1 MNGNGIERVGRI
13 QLRVHDF
20 EKSVDYYT
28 NVLGLDIT
36 GRDENRVY
44 LKAWD
49 EWDHHSVILEKSDSA
64 GMDHMAFKVTND
76 DALDKLEQKIEQF
89 GCDVSR
95 VSNRSRI
102 GEGEAIR
109 FTLPTGQKFELYNEI
124 EYVGV
129 PTGRLNP
136 HPWPDGKEEFLHTDL
151 TMLYYQEMT

>member
-64 GMDHMAFKVTND
+64 GMDHLAFKVTNA
-76 DALDKLEQKIEQF
+76 DALE
-89 GCDVSR
+89 
-95 VSNRSRI
+95 NR
-102 GEGEAIR
+102 E
-109 FTLPTGQKFELYNEI
+109 KN
-124 EYVGV
+124 
-129 PTGRLNP
+129 
-136 HPWPDGKEEFLHTDL
+136 
-151 TMLYYQEMT
+151 